1 MLNLPS
7 YYNNQIFKQSWKY
20 HKSIKSC
27 VFSTSLHQYVVRVA
41 TFSQCLSLIKLNAQE
56 NKWIVAI
63 KILIKEK
70 IARKNNYNDSICS
83 QYTNAYNLSA
93 NWDGKEF
100 FLNTTQVDHKK
111 KIAIFFPFSM

>member
-1 MLNLPS
+1 M
-7 YYNNQIFKQSWKY
+7 
-20 HKSIKSC
+20 
-27 VFSTSLHQYVVRVA
+27 FSTSLHQYVVRVA

-56 NKWIVAI
+56 NKWIIAI

-93 NWDGKEF
+93 N
-100 FLNTTQVDHKK
+100 
-111 KIAIFFPFSM
+111 